1 MQALSIHVVDFSD
14 LVIEGLLDVAFGLDI
29 ALHLSEALHALN
41 VSCHILMLVVE
52 FVFCEPLDEI
62 AQLKHVEVYESQ
74 RATNQE
80 LFLSKEAHDWC
91 HL

>member
-1 MQALSIHVVDFSD
+1 MQALSIHVVDLSD
-14 LVIEGLLDVAFGLDI
+14 LVIERLLDVAFGLDI

-62 AQLKHVEVYESQ
+62 AQLKHVEVYESN

-80 LFLSKEAHDWC
+80 LFLSKEVHDWC

>member
-14 LVIEGLLDVAFGLDI
+14 LVIEGLLDVAVGLDI
-29 ALHLSEALHALN
+29 ALHLSEALHALD

-52 FVFCEPLDEI
+52 FVLGEPLDEI

-74 RATNQE
+74 RASNQE
-80 LFLSKEAHDWC
+80 LLLCKEAHDWR